1 MKHQIEK
8 IILANGATLINVRV
22 ENLPISI
29 VSAWFRAG
37 SRFDPA
43 GKEGLAHLLEHLLV
57 KRTKKYSDEIERLKA
72 IESHGIK
79 CNAFTSYETSHQYYI
94 QEKSETFKA
103 LEFLTDGLCWYVFDE
118 QDLEKEKDI
127 VLNEMR
133 ENKLNPRE
141 YIWNLS
147 NQALWKNS
155 SMGRSFF
162 GDDESINSISE
173 SDLKLFIQSH
183 YSQSSCTFVTV
194 GDESIENIGKYLNE
208 KMNNGGVNII
218 EDSETFVE
226 PKKIAIEKTDAN
238 QVTVAVAFR
247 ATAICDEQKDIAAI
261 DFIRDYLANKWISKL
276 IEELRLKR
284 DFTYWVDGES
294 ENFSQTGVLRFIFS
308 CDKKNVTKTIEI
320 IFEEIKKIKS
330 NMFNEISLDI
340 YKRSFVSSL
349 AIKFV
354 DPYEYLWWYGWQ
366 ATVSGKEKLLDID
379 EYSKIIANLKNE
391 DIQRVASKYLNEDN
405 VSISAI
411 GNIDEKDLDFRLE

>member
-22 ENLPISI
+22 ENLPITI
-29 VSAWFRAG
+29 VSAWFHAG
-37 SRFDPA
+37 SKQDPA
-43 GKEGLAHLLEHLLV
+43 GKEGLAHLLEHLLA
-57 KRTKKYSDEIERLKA
+57 KRTKKYPDEIERLKA

-94 QEKSETFKA
+94 QERSETFQA
-103 LEFLTDGLCWYVFDE
+103 LEFLTDSLNDYVFDKK
-118 QDLEKEKDI
+118 DLAKEKDI
-127 VLNEMR
+127 VINEMQ

-162 GDDESINSISE
+162 GDNKSIDSISE

-183 YSQSSCTFVTV
+183 YSQSACTFVTV
-194 GDESIENIGKYLNE
+194 GDESTENIGKYLNE

-226 PKKIAIEKTDAN
+226 PKKIAIEKTEAN
-238 QVTVAVAFR
+238 QITIAIAFR
-247 ATAICDEQKDIAAI
+247 VSSVHDCDEDIVAI

-284 DFTYWVDGES
+284 DFTYWVDGET
-294 ENFSQTGVLRFIFS
+294 ENFSQTGVLRFIFA
-308 CDKKNVTKTIEI
+308 CDKKNISNAVKV
-320 IFEEIKKIKS
+320 IFEEIEKIKS
-330 NMFNEISLDI
+330 EKFGEISLDI
-340 YKRSFVSSL
+340 HKRSFVSSL

-391 DIQRVASKYLNEDN
+391 DIQQAANKYLNEDN